1 MRRNGGDGV
10 HRLRTERRAL
20 SGSGGVLSA
29 GGLNIENNPGYGLF
43 ADIESI
49 VDLALFSDWDQPTIP
64 RALQISRP
72 KSGRVFSADDG
83 SSSSP
88 IEHLLSS
95 RIIIEAINLLL
106 DRRIKCRLT
115 TATGLDLNINPGPAQ
130 LTVHRKAR

>member
-10 HRLRTERRAL
+10 HLLRTEPRAL
-20 SGSGGVLSA
+20 PGSCGVLSA
-29 GGLNIENNPGYGLF
+29 GGLNVENNRGYGLF

-64 RALQISRP
+64 SALQISRP
-72 KSGRVFSADDG
+72 VFSADDG

-115 TATGLDLNINPGPAQ
+115 TAGTGLDLNLNPGPAQ